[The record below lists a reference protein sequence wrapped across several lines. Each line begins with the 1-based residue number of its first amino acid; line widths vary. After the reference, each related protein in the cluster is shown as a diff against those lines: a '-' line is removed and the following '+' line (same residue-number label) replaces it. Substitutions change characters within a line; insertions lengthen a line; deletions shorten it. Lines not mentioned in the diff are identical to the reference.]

1 MNVENIENRK
11 AALALNLC
19 TVSVSQI
26 IDYED
31 INILKQEYDAIL
43 NNINLQE
50 IIKDES
56 LLNAIKSILDTLTF
70 YMIQDEEKKI
80 VEKEYEQNLKNALL
94 SAFRPTGMLFVSG
107 SPITMAVAAVTMVG
121 TGYLNY
127 RSAKVQAKLAHEKE
141 LWKLRR
147 SAIEQLHGLR
157 KSLFETAWRL
167 SDTYQ
172 FPDEWRL
179 TEKQITRYNTIL
191 MEPDPHKRYDRLDVL
206 SSTFGAFPSFWYYKG
221 RAALEAADKYQDNT
235 AVSAKFKELARAA
248 YDEYDKVYLPLMRE
262 DIIASQAA
270 LDKISMLDRT
280 QDKDKIIQ
288 LLERAEKMAGENYD
302 VLQLCAINYLNI
314 AEPQSAIKILRVLI
328 NENYN
333 LYLNGRLLSRIYR
346 EQDQRADFELLSL
359 RVGERNILPWTEK
372 LDDGFAQAEK
382 DERTRIGNRAKKLIP
397 KYFELASDSIIKPL
411 EQKMVQWQQEPRIRK
426 RIAISSD
433 LKMWAKE
440 VKSPVN
446 DMINAFVT
454 STRYMPIWNYISDN
468 TGNLPSTGMDATRFQ
483 QIRRENSCSIDE
495 LSKKFHMFAK
505 LGKDLGATMH
515 FWTSDTASGQE
526 GTALSKAADAGAK
539 SVLRGFSKVTNMVG
553 ATSLSQAAESAA
565 SAVDQET
572 PEEKKYIEFGD
583 YLTGSITEIRKSLAE
598 LASRYPLHLVESF
611 CSGEEIPAQ
620 VFDDACHALEL
631 LENDIHQMEDER
643 NDGNQAETELK
654 TKWYFVLDRKNETE
668 QNRDD
673 E

>member
-1 MNVENIENRK
+1 MTPENIENRK

-80 VEKEYEQNLKNALL
+80 IEKEYEQNLKNALL
-94 SAFRPTGMLFVSG
+94 SAFRPTGMMFVSG
-107 SPITMAVAAVTMVG
+107 SPVTMAVAAVTMVG

-167 SDTYQ
+167 SDTYH

-179 TEKQITRYNTIL
+179 TEKQITRYNKIL

-221 RAALEAADKYQDNT
+221 RAALEAADKYQDNA
-235 AVSAKFKELARAA
+235 AVSGKFKELARSA

-280 QDKDKIIQ
+280 QDKEKIIQ

-346 EQDQRADFELLSL
+346 ELDQRTDFDLLSL

-372 LDDGFAQAEK
+372 LDDTFAQAENN
-382 DERTRIGNRAKKLIP
+382 ERTRICNKAHALIP
-397 KYFELASDSIIKPL
+397 KYFELASDTFIKPL
-411 EQKMVQWQQEPRIRK
+411 EQKMVQWQKEASLKK
-426 RIAISSD
+426 RIAISRD
-433 LKMWAKE
+433 LKMWAKDA
-440 VKSPVN
+440 KNPVN

-454 STRYMPIWNYISDN
+454 NSRYMPIWNSIFEN
-468 TGNLPSTGMDATRFQ
+468 CGNLPSAGSDANRFQ
-483 QIRRENSCSIDE
+483 QIREENSRSIEE
-495 LSKKFHMFAK
+495 LSKKFLMFAK
-505 LGKDLGATMH
+505 LGEDLGGTMH
-515 FWTSDTASGQE
+515 FWDSGIAAGQE
-526 GTALSKAADAGAK
+526 GSSLSKAVDSSTK
-539 SVLRGFSKVTNMVG
+539 SVLRGISKVADTIG
-553 ATSLSQAAESAA
+553 ATKISQAADSAA

-583 YLTGSITEIRKSLAE
+583 YLTGSMTEIRKSLAE
-598 LASRYPLHLVESF
+598 LASRYPIYLVESF
-611 CSGEEIPAQ
+611 CAGNEIPAQ

-643 NDGNQAETELK
+643 KTDSQTDTELK

-668 QNRDD
+668 QNRAD

>member
-56 LLNAIKSILDTLTF
+56 LLNAIKSIVDTLTF

-346 EQDQRADFELLSL
+346 ELDQRTDFDLLSL

-372 LDDGFAQAEK
+372 LDDTFAQAENN
-382 DERTRIGNRAKKLIP
+382 ERTRICNKAHALIP
-397 KYFELASDSIIKPL
+397 KYFELASDTFIKPL
-411 EQKMVQWQQEPRIRK
+411 EQKMVQWQKEASLKK
-426 RIAISSD
+426 RIAISRD
-433 LKMWAKE
+433 LKMWAKDA
-440 VKSPVN
+440 KNPVN

-454 STRYMPIWNYISDN
+454 NSRYMPIWNSIFEN
-468 TGNLPSTGMDATRFQ
+468 CGNLPSAGSDANRFQ
-483 QIRRENSCSIDE
+483 QIREENSRSIEE
-495 LSKKFHMFAK
+495 LSKKFLMFAK
-505 LGKDLGATMH
+505 LGEDLGGTMH
-515 FWTSDTASGQE
+515 FWDSGIAAGQE
-526 GTALSKAADAGAK
+526 GSSLSKAVDSSTK
-539 SVLRGFSKVTNMVG
+539 SVLRGISKVADTIG
-553 ATSLSQAAESAA
+553 ATKISQAADSAA

-583 YLTGSITEIRKSLAE
+583 YLTGSMTEIRKSLAE
-598 LASRYPLHLVESF
+598 LASRYPIYLVESF
-611 CSGEEIPAQ
+611 CAGNEIPAQ

-643 NDGNQAETELK
+643 KTDSQTDTELK

-668 QNRDD
+668 QNRAD

>member
-1 MNVENIENRK
+1 MNPENIENRK

-127 RSAKVQAKLAHEKE
+127 RSAKVQAKMAHEKE

-235 AVSAKFKELARAA
+235 AVSAKFKELARSA

-346 EQDQRADFELLSL
+346 ELDQRTDFDLLSL

-372 LDDGFAQAEK
+372 LDDTFAQAENN
-382 DERTRIGNRAKKLIP
+382 ERTRICNKAHALIP
-397 KYFELASDSIIKPL
+397 KYFELASDTFIKPL
-411 EQKMVQWQQEPRIRK
+411 EQKMVQWQKEASLKK
-426 RIAISSD
+426 RIAISRD
-433 LKMWAKE
+433 LKMWAKDA
-440 VKSPVN
+440 KNPVN

-454 STRYMPIWNYISDN
+454 NSRYMPIWNSIFEN
-468 TGNLPSTGMDATRFQ
+468 CGNLPSAGSDANRFQ
-483 QIRRENSCSIDE
+483 QIREENSRSIEE
-495 LSKKFHMFAK
+495 LSKKFLMFAK
-505 LGKDLGATMH
+505 LGEDLGGTMH
-515 FWTSDTASGQE
+515 FWDSGIAAGQE
-526 GTALSKAADAGAK
+526 GSSLSKAVDSSTK
-539 SVLRGFSKVTNMVG
+539 SVLRGISKVADTIG
-553 ATSLSQAAESAA
+553 ATKISQAADSAA

-583 YLTGSITEIRKSLAE
+583 YLTGSMTEIRKSLAE
-598 LASRYPLHLVESF
+598 LASRYPIYLVESF
-611 CSGEEIPAQ
+611 CAGNEIPAQ

-643 NDGNQAETELK
+643 KTDSQTDTELK
-654 TKWYFVLDRKNETE
+654 TKWYFVLDRKNEAE
-668 QNRDD
+668 QNRAD